1 MIKICVFSDSHGS
14 SSGMIRALGQESPGL
29 CFFLGDGERD
39 LEEVRSRFPSLAVYA
54 VRGNCDLRSRLP
66 VFISCSVEGVG
77 IYACHGHMYEVKT
90 DHALTLLKGTAR
102 RAGAG
107 IVLYGHTHEARL
119 ENSDGLTIMN
129 PGSIGRGR
137 RPGYGLITIDRNT
150 ADCCLRKI

>member
-14 SSGMIRALGQESPGL
+14 ASGMIRAIGREDPGL

-54 VRGNCDLRSRLP
+54 VRGNCDPCSSLP
-66 VFISCSVEGVG
+66 AFISCNVEGVG
-77 IYACHGHMYEVKT
+77 IYACHGHLYEVKT
-90 DHALTLLKGTAR
+90 DHDLTLLRGTAG

-119 ENSDGLTIMN
+119 ETMGSLTVMN

-137 RPGYGLITIDRNT
+137 KPGYGVITIDGNA